1 MCGPV
6 ELNMWSKAL
15 SAGVLALPILQIN
28 PTVFALMGRTRVVI
42 LEMRD
47 TMVVHSILPF
57 SRESG
62 GEGE

>member
-1 MCGPV
+1 MEQSSFSRSVGTAHST
-6 ELNMWSKAL
+6 NK
-15 SAGVLALPILQIN
+15 
-28 PTVFALMGRTRVVI
+28 PTVFALMGMTRVVI

-62 GEGE
+62 GEGK